1 MPDADSP
8 RLAPLSD
15 AECTDEQRALLAP
28 LGANASLNL
37 FRTIVRHPRLY
48 RRWEPFAGRL
58 LLRSTFSDRERELV
72 ILRVSSRCGADY
84 EWGHHVE
91 IGRGVGLTDDEIL
104 RAGAAEVGDGWSEP
118 ERTLLTAVDQL
129 VDAHAIDEPTWTA
142 LEECYT
148 DEQLIELTLL
158 AGAYAMLA
166 GTINSLG
173 IELEGGLPGL
183 GEV

>member
-1 MPDADSP
+1 MAEPDGP

-15 AECTDEQRALLAP
+15 AECTDEQRDLLAP

-37 FRTIVRHPRLY
+37 FRTVVRHPKLY

-58 LLRSTFSDRERELV
+58 LMRSSFSDRERELV

-91 IGRGVGLTDDEIL
+91 IGRGIGLTDDEIL
-104 RAGAAEVGDGWSEP
+104 RAGAAEVDDAWDEP
-118 ERTLLTAVDQL
+118 ERTLLAAVDQL
-129 VDAHAIDEPTWTA
+129 VDARAVDEATWTA

-173 IELEGGLPGL
+173 VQLEAGLPSL
-183 GEV
+183 GQV

>member
-1 MPDADSP
+1 MPDRDGP
-8 RLAPLSD
+8 RLAPLTE
-15 AECTDEQRALLAP
+15 AECTDEQRDLLAP

-37 FRTIVRHPRLY
+37 FRTVVRHPKLY

-58 LLRSTFSDRERELV
+58 LMRSSFSDRERELV
-72 ILRVSSRCGADY
+72 ILRVSSRCRADY

-91 IGRGVGLTDDEIL
+91 IGRGIGLSDNEIR
-104 RAGAAEVGDGWSEP
+104 RAGAADLDEGWAEP
-118 ERTLLTAVDQL
+118 ERTLLVAVDQL
-129 VDAHAIDEPTWTA
+129 VDRRAIDETTWTA

-173 IELEGGLPGL
+173 VQLEDGLPGL